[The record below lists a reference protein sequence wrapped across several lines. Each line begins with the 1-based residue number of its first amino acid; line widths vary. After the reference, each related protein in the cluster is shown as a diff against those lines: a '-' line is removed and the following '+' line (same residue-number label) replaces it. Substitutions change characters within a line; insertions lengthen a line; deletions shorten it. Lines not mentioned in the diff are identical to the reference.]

1 MFYVEPVK
9 LIVTVWLYPGNSEAD
24 HTEALT
30 GVARGF
36 LSAEDR
42 GIRLTAGVADALNRN
57 DVDVVFRREV
67 IPAGAGAWRGASDP
81 GIASEIQLNG
91 LLRLVGCQAVDD
103 H

>member
-9 LIVTVWLYPGNSEAD
+9 LIVTVWLYPGNSEAG

-36 LSAEDR
+36 LSAEYR

-67 IPAGAGAWRGASDP
+67 IPAGAGAWRGAADSVTVEL
-81 GIASEIQLNG
+81 AMA
-91 LLRLVGCQAVDD
+91 LRPSRSTPMPLF
-103 H
+103 